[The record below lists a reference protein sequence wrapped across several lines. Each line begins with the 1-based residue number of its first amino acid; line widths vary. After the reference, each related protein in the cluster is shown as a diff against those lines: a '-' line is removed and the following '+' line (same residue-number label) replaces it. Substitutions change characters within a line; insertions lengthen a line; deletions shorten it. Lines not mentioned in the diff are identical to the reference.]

1 MQTVGIRFG
10 SATENAGESVDSST
24 CLIRI
29 GQEGVDP
36 KWRTAVCI
44 GMTSASGC

>member
-1 MQTVGIRFG
+1 MQIIGIRSG
-10 SATENAGESVDSST
+10 LAPENAGESVDSST

-36 KWRTAVCI
+36 EWRTMICI
-44 GMTSASGC
+44 EMTSATGC